1 MAKPFVFFIFFFKIH
16 RAWTWS
22 KAILVSTVYKITVKM
37 IKMNQSNKF
46 TFCLNYF
53 GKKRNNLFHMF
64 IFFVRTDP
72 RNAQSQCEGNTKI
85 FLSCYFFVSAV
96 LDFQLL
102 VHMLISSLNTSKK
115 MKDIFTF
122 WTFSVGYNTLNL
134 QSIFITNS
142 FLTQMTYCWSKGEY
156 LQHFMELTKIY
167 FQYLISNTAIAEIIE
182 VWVIYFEYGEE
193 T

>member
-1 MAKPFVFFIFFFKIH
+1 
-16 RAWTWS
+16 
-22 KAILVSTVYKITVKM
+22 
-37 IKMNQSNKF
+37 MNQSNKF
-46 TFCLNYF
+46 TFCLQLFWKKVQQFVSYAYF
-53 GKKRNNLFHMF
+53 
-64 IFFVRTDP
+64 FFRTD
-72 RNAQSQCEGNTKI
+72 RGNAQSQSEGNTKI

-102 VHMLISSLNTSKK
+102 VQMLISSLNTSKK
-115 MKDIFTF
+115 MKDKFTF

-142 FLTQMTYCWSKGEY
+142 FLTQMTYCWSKGED

-182 VWVIYFEYGEE
+182 VWVIYFEYVEE